1 MSNVQLAPF
10 YPRYCRW
17 LRLPAKVWVR
27 ARARAVCER
36 QPRVCRRHGS
46 SAIQARI
53 TKFGPEMQNTLVKI
67 LIVLGAINLDLQ
79 CRIQL
84 KSSNW
89 PLFDLVHTITHH
101 VFMPG
106 SLNLDLRCK
115 TPWYKISIVLC
126 HRLNP
131 LHVYLSR
138 QSRVLRRLT
147 SPLSIYDG
155 AIPWG
160 QWEKAW
166 YNVFLISSDF
176 LSHS

>member
-1 MSNVQLAPF
+1 MDQDHSYLFPIVIQTIRLKLLPLWCQTYNWHPF
-10 YPRYCRW
+10 TRGIVVGCVYLPRCECARE
-17 LRLPAKVWVR
+17 R
-27 ARARAVCER
+27 ARVCER
-36 QPRVCRRHGS
+36 QPWVCRRHGS

-101 VFMPG
+101 IFMPG

-138 QSRVLRRLT
+138 
-147 SPLSIYDG
+147 
-155 AIPWG
+155 
-160 QWEKAW
+160 
-166 YNVFLISSDF
+166 
-176 LSHS
+176 